1 MAHMMKMTRT
11 AVGHMFNHYGRSD
24 DLEKA
29 AYVIRSNEN
38 INSVNT
44 VLNYNLAC
52 NDQPLGQLEFL
63 NKRLSEVR
71 VQNRRDVNV
80 MVSWVVTL
88 PQTLNNQGF
97 ADEEK
102 FFREAYAFLSE
113 RYGKENV
120 ISAYVHLDETTP
132 HLHFAFVP
140 ITEDTKRGGFKLS
153 AKEVVN
159 RQDLRTFHK
168 NLSDHMER
176 VFGRDI
182 GILNEATKEGNK
194 SIAEL
199 KRQSA
204 AERLQSAMLE
214 ASKIVS
220 KAQDDVKPI
229 EEHKRILQGE
239 IEGLQRDLL
248 TTQQVK
254 DVPHSKTLIGDKQVI
269 STADF
274 EALCKTAATAEAL
287 LEEIVPAR
295 KVNARAK
302 EIISQAEQKADIII
316 NDAKRESL
324 QVVIGRERKVSVL
337 EKKLTAIEK
346 HLNEALSL
354 MPEKT
359 RSEFLSAWEKTSP
372 EEKIHK
378 RTKGFDHER

>member
-1 MAHMMKMTRT
+1 LAHMMKMTRT

-44 VLNYNLAC
+44 VLNYNLAR

-71 VQNRRDVNV
+71 VQNRSDVNV
-80 MVSWVVTL
+80 MVDWVVTL

-97 ADEEK
+97 TDEEK

-140 ITEDTKRGGFKLS
+140 VTEDTKRGGFKLS

-194 SIAEL
+194 SIQEL

-214 ASKIVS
+214 ASRIVS

-229 EEHKRILQGE
+229 EEHKRVLQGE

-274 EALCKTAATAEAL
+274 EVLCKTAATAEAL

-302 EIISQAEQKADIII
+302 EIISQAEEKASVILAR
-316 NDAKRESL
+316 AKRESL
-324 QVVIGRERKVSVL
+324 KTVIDRERKVSDL
-337 EKKLTAIEK
+337 ENKLQRANNC
-346 HLNEALSL
+346 LQVALSL
-354 MPEKT
+354 L
-359 RSEFLSAWEKTSP
+359 SETARQEFVSAWDRAKNLNQEHMKNAP
-372 EEKIHK
+372 
-378 RTKGFDHER
+378 DWER

>member
-71 VQNRRDVNV
+71 VQNRKDVNV

-229 EEHKRILQGE
+229 EEHKRVLQGE

-287 LEEIVPAR
+287 LEEIVSAR

>member
-1 MAHMMKMTRT
+1 MAHMQKFSKG
-11 AVGHMFNHYGRSD
+11 AIGHMLGHYDRSKEVPE
-24 DLEKA
+24 LKA
-29 AYVIRSNEN
+29 P
-38 INSVNT
+38 VNT

-52 NDQPLGQLEFL
+52 NDQPLNQLDFIHQ
-63 NKRLSEVR
+63 RLSEIR
-71 VQNRRDVNV
+71 VQNRSDVNV
-80 MVSWVVTL
+80 MVDWVVTL
-88 PQTLNNQGF
+88 PQALNNQGF

-140 ITEDTKRGGFKLS
+140 VTEDTKRGGFKLS

-204 AERLQSAMLE
+204 AERLQNAMLE

-229 EEHKRILQGE
+229 EEHKRVLQGE

-287 LEEIVPAR
+287 LEEIVPVR

-372 EEKIHK
+372 EEKIRK
-378 RTKGFDHER
+378 RTKGLDHER

>member
-71 VQNRRDVNV
+71 VQNRSDVNV
-80 MVSWVVTL
+80 MVDWVVTL

-140 ITEDTKRGGFKLS
+140 VTEDTKRGGFKLS

-182 GILNEATKEGNK
+182 GILNEATKDGNK

-214 ASKIVS
+214 ASRIVS

-229 EEHKRILQGE
+229 EEHKRVLQGE

-248 TTQQVK
+248 TTQKVK

-324 QVVIGRERKVSVL
+324 QVVIARERKVSVL

-354 MPEKT
+354 MPEKI

-372 EEKIHK
+372 EEKICK